1 MSGDLLNGATV
12 LVALLLMGATIKLMD
27 DYLDAEYDICRG
39 KRTLAIKLSRASLPY
54 ALCLGLIAGFLKTDL
69 AISIFFG
76 SYAVGMLSTWKEKL
90 PTKVPAYVEIVAAI
104 ALSVALVGWQTAL
117 WGVALMAVFD
127 WIDDIVDLTSDQRT
141 GQRNLARRI
150 GVVETTLLTLA
161 AMCVAVLC
169 NTWWTALGFIAFT
182 LLTVLAEATTSNIWN
197 DMEGRKGV
205 HS

>member
-1 MSGDLLNGATV
+1 MSGDLLDGATA
-12 LVALLLMGATIKLMD
+12 LAALLLIGATIKLMD

-90 PTKVPAYVEIVAAI
+90 PTKVPAYVEIAVAI
-104 ALSVALVGWQTAL
+104 ALSVALVGWKTAL

-127 WIDDIVDLTSDQRT
+127 WIDDIVDLSADQRT

-150 GVVETTLLTLA
+150 GVVETTLLTLS

-182 LLTVLAEATTSNIWN
+182 LLTVLAEATTSNLWR
-197 DMEGRKGV
+197 DMEEEKGA